1 MTAAPAPSR
10 EPPPTSDD
18 LPARHPWEEP
28 PAEGGWSS
36 SLPDLGKELGL
47 FAVSA
52 ALLFGAVRAVHE
64 ARLLGAHEQHGFA
77 FALLILLWL
86 VVCII
91 TATLF
96 VYIWRRVGGVALLA
110 AMLTD
115 YGRVARMGGRPPV
128 WLDAPPPGGL
138 RVAHLSDLHVN
149 EGDRVRMVERAHP
162 GGNRQLDRVLEAPPL
177 GDADVILVT
186 GDVTDR
192 GTAASWRTFL
202 DAVEEREL
210 AERIVLVPGNHD
222 IAFVDHIVRK
232 RALRLDRFAIVQL
245 SNLLKFCEAFAETLG
260 GQRGAC
266 LIDGEPRSYRDA
278 WAEAE
283 QAVRPLV
290 AALPTTPVPPL
301 TARHWWRERHA
312 FFDYVDKIEAAR
324 ARLLEL
330 FPVAVPLADKDAV
343 IFVLNSVSRVSRHP
357 ALNAIGRIG
366 RAQYKRLDRLARQFP
381 QRLKLVAVH
390 HHLVRRGEE
399 QSARFMTRLFAKFT
413 VLGDAGPLVKF
424 CSRFGVR
431 AVLNGHRHL
440 SYQLRLPSGTVLLA
454 APSSTLG
461 DELAHDPR
469 PQFERY
475 DFTPRPDDDSVGI
488 FRAAIR
494 LPRDPTPPPPPTAG
508 TS

>member
-1 MTAAPAPSR
+1 MS
-10 EPPPTSDD
+10 ESPPPSDD

-28 PAEGGWSS
+28 PADGGWSS

-64 ARLLGAHEQHGFA
+64 ARVLGEHEQHGFA

-86 VVCII
+86 VVCMI

-96 VYIWRRVGGVALLA
+96 VYVWRRVGGVALLA

-138 RVAHLSDLHVN
+138 RIAHLSDLHVN
-149 EGDRVRMVERAHP
+149 EGDTVRMVERAHP
-162 GGNRQLDRVLEAPPL
+162 GGNRQLDRVLDAPPL

-192 GTAASWRTFL
+192 GTAASWRAFL
-202 DAVEEREL
+202 DAVDEREL
-210 AERIVLVPGNHD
+210 GARIILVPGNHD
-222 IAFVDHIVRK
+222 IAFVDHIVRR

-245 SNLLKFCEAFAETLG
+245 SNLLKFCEAFAETMG
-260 GQRGAC
+260 GQRGVC
-266 LIDGEPRSYRDA
+266 LVGGEPRSYLDA

-301 TARHWWRERHA
+301 SVRHWWRERHA
-312 FFDYVDKIEAAR
+312 FFDYVEKIEAAR

-330 FPVAVPLADKDAV
+330 FPVAVPLADRDAV
-343 IFVLNSVSRVSRHP
+343 VCVLNSVSRVSRHP

-366 RAQYKRLDRLARQFP
+366 RAQYKRLDRLARQMP

-399 QSARFMTRLFAKFT
+399 QSAAFVHRLFAKFT

-424 CSRFGVR
+424 CVRYGVR
-431 AVLNGHRHL
+431 AVFNGHRPL
-440 SYQLRLPSGTVLLA
+440 SYPLRLPSGTVLLA

-461 DELAHDPR
+461 DELAHDAR

-475 DFTPRPDDDSVGI
+475 DIAPRPDLDSVGI
-488 FRAAIR
+488 YRVPVR
-494 LPRDPTPPPPPTAG
+494 LPRTAAVG
-508 TS
+508 PGKADG

>member
-1 MTAAPAPSR
+1 MNEA
-10 EPPPTSDD
+10 PPPSDD
-18 LPARHPWEEP
+18 LPARHAWEEP
-28 PAEGGWSS
+28 PVDGWSS

-47 FAVSA
+47 FTVSA
-52 ALLFGAVRAVHE
+52 ALLFGAIKVVHQ
-64 ARLLGAHEQHGFA
+64 ARKLGATEQHGFA
-77 FALLILLWL
+77 FALLIALWL
-86 VVCII
+86 VVCLI
-91 TATLF
+91 TATLL
-96 VYIWRRVGGVALLA
+96 VYVWRRLGGVALVA

-115 YGRVARMGGRPPV
+115 YGRLARMGGRPPV
-128 WLDAPPPGGL
+128 WLDAPPARGL
-138 RVAHLSDLHVN
+138 RIAHLSDLHVN
-149 EGDRVRMVERAHP
+149 EGDSVRMVERAHP
-162 GGNRQLDRVLEAPPL
+162 GGNRQLDRVLDAPPL

-192 GTAASWRTFL
+192 GTAASWRNFL
-202 DAVEEREL
+202 DALGEREL
-210 AERIVLVPGNHD
+210 AERVVLVPGNHD

-245 SNLLKFCEAFAETLG
+245 GNLLKFGEAFAETLG
-260 GQRGAC
+260 GQRGVC
-266 LIDGEPRSYRDA
+266 LIDGEPRSYLDA
-278 WAEAE
+278 WTEAE
-283 QAVRPLV
+283 KAVRPLV

-301 TARHWWRERHA
+301 TLRHWWRERHA
-312 FFDYVDKIEAAR
+312 FFDYVEKIESAR
-324 ARLLEL
+324 SKLLEL
-330 FPVAVPLADKDAV
+330 FPVAIPLAEHDSV

-357 ALNAIGRIG
+357 MLNAIGRIG

-381 QRLKLVAVH
+381 QRTKLVAVH

-399 QSARFMTRLFAKFT
+399 QSVKFVTRLFAKFT
-413 VLGDAGPLVKF
+413 VLGDSRPLVKF
-424 CSRFGVR
+424 CYRWGVR

-475 DFTPRPDDDSVGI
+475 DFSARPDEDSVGI

-494 LPRDPTPPPPPTAG
+494 LPRDPTPPPPPT
-508 TS
+508 TSPPT